1 MKETTPAEFI
11 KRMNDSQAITLLDV
25 REEWELGIAKLE
37 MAVHIPMDQVP
48 DRLTDLASDSEIVVM
63 CRSGGRSRQVADFL
77 QRNGY
82 TNVSNLTGG
91 ILAWAEQIDNDL
103 SIY

>member
-1 MKETTPAEFI
+1 MTPVEFI
-11 KRMNDSQAITLLDV
+11 QRLNDKQRLTLLDV
-25 REEWELGIAKLE
+25 REEWELGIAKLG

-48 DRLTDLASDSEIVVM
+48 DRLADLASDSEIVVI
-63 CRSGGRSRQVADFL
+63 CRSGGRSRQVVDFL

-82 TNVSNLTGG
+82 ANVSNLTGG

-103 SIY
+103 PVY